1 MHIFTSLCTSYTCTC
16 AECREFESHPRQL
29 IFLQKSN
36 CLGCAVLLCF
46 VVSMALLASFFLPS
60 ESLVNMS
67 NNIRV
72 YTRMLCSSLPPDPP
86 LSRPKSHIVCG
97 GVSSRDVCLR
107 CSELLEYR
115 YIYIITVIFIHYHC
129 NFYLSFLLYLQETSD
144 GVDHIVVGAPGT
156 YTWRGILYM
165 YM

>member
-29 IFLQKSN
+29 ICLQKSN
-36 CLGCAVLLCF
+36 SLGCAVLLCF
-46 VVSMALLASFFLPS
+46 VVSMALLASFFLP
-60 ESLVNMS
+60 LVNMS
-67 NNIRV
+67 NIRV
-72 YTRMLCSSLPPDPP
+72 YIHECYTPHSLPIPNLVGRRVTSSVGVCQAGMSASVAVSY
-86 LSRPKSHIVCG
+86 LSRYTCI
-97 GVSSRDVCLR
+97 
-107 CSELLEYR
+107 
-115 YIYIITVIFIHYHC
+115 YIYYHC

-156 YTWRGILYM
+156 YTWRGM